1 MGVARFKVFPGHDAH
16 ELAAHLAKGY
26 AMEVFSYD
34 EIDEE
39 TDRWGVTTKIY
50 ELRGLKRSEC
60 EALTLSPYTV
70 RVVEALASGDLA
82 AAHQAWCDLSVEV
95 NLEAA
100 KKAEAE
106 GKRNPWSRG

>member
-1 MGVARFKVFPGHDAH
+1 MGIARFKVFPGHDAQDQA
-16 ELAAHLAKGY
+16 EHLAKTY
-26 AMEVFSYD
+26 AMEFFSYK

-39 TDRWGVTTKIY
+39 TDRFGITTKIY

-60 EALTLSPYTV
+60 EALTRNGHV
-70 RVVEALASGDLA
+70 CRVAETLASGDLA

-100 KKAEAE
+100 QEAQAE
-106 GKRNPWSRG
+106 GKRNPWGRG

>member
-1 MGVARFKVFPGHDAH
+1 MGVARFKVFPGHDAADQAAY
-16 ELAAHLAKGY
+16 LAGGY
-26 AMEVFSYD
+26 AMEFYSYE

-60 EALTLSPYTV
+60 EALTQNQHTCAL
-70 RVVEALASGDLA
+70 VEALASGDLRA
-82 AAHQAWCDLSVEV
+82 ASDAWGSLSVEV

-100 KKAEAE
+100 KAAQAE
-106 GKRNPWSRG
+106 GKRNPWGRG

>member
-1 MGVARFKVFPGHDAH
+1 
-16 ELAAHLAKGY
+16 
-26 AMEVFSYD
+26 MEYYSFE

-39 TDRWGVTTKIY
+39 TDRFGVTAKIY

-60 EALTLSPYTV
+60 EALTRSPHV
-70 RVVEALASGDLA
+70 CRVAETLASGDLA

-100 KKAEAE
+100 KVAEAE
-106 GKRNPWSRG
+106 GKRNPWGRG

>member
-26 AMEVFSYD
+26 AMDVFSYE

-39 TDRWGVTTKIY
+39 TDRWGVTTKVY

-60 EALTLSPYTV
+60 EALTRNGHV
-70 RVVEALASGDLA
+70 CRVAETLASGDLA

-100 KKAEAE
+100 QEAQAE
-106 GKRNPWSRG
+106 GKRNPWGRG

>member
-1 MGVARFKVFPGHDAH
+1 MGIARFKVFPGHDALDQA
-16 ELAAHLAKGY
+16 EHLAKSY
-26 AMEVFSYD
+26 AMEFYSYE

-39 TDRWGVTTKIY
+39 TDRFGITTKIY

-60 EALTLSPYTV
+60 EALTLNPRSS

-95 NLEAA
+95 NLDAA
-100 KKAEAE
+100 KKAKAE
-106 GKRNPWSRG
+106 GKRNPWGRG